1 MQELSEQLINMGWL
15 LTKYVT
21 IPIIIG
27 WIIIKIFKGKQNGK
41 M

>member
-1 MQELSEQLINMGWL
+1 MQELSEQLTNMGWL

-27 WIIIKIFKGKQNGK
+27 WIIIKIIRRK
-41 M
+41 